1 MFGLGLIQAWFDAY
15 YVDLGWF
22 RDSLGLAYGL
32 LGVYSGLVKSCF
44 KVSFESYLKLFK
56 VFWCLCRVGLGFIL
70 ISFKTLW
77 FRFRLG
83 SIEGW
88 LFVYLG
94 LV

>member
-1 MFGLGLIQAWFDAY
+1 MVYI
-15 YVDLGWF
+15 
-22 RDSLGLAYGL
+22 
-32 LGVYSGLVKSCF
+32 LGVSSGLVKLF
-44 KVSFESYLKLFK
+44 KGFVRIVLKLFK

-70 ISFKTLW
+70 ISFKPLW

-88 LFVYLG
+88 LFVSLG